1 MANSKPTKDGFWELQ
16 QDYVLASPSTAAS
29 YCSGRST
36 NGWEHWINDAGQ
48 SLDEL
53 YRSE

>member
-1 MANSKPTKDGFWELQ
+1 MKKDGFWELQ
-16 QDYVLASPSTAAS
+16 RDYVLSSPSTAAS
-29 YCSGRST
+29 YCSGRSC
-36 NGWEHWINDAGQ
+36 NGWIHWINDDGQ

>member
-1 MANSKPTKDGFWELQ
+1 LLEDE
-16 QDYVLASPSTAAS
+16 
-29 YCSGRST
+29 
-36 NGWEHWINDAGQ
+36 NGKWEHWINDAGQ

>member
-1 MANSKPTKDGFWELQ
+1 MSELSNEDGLLENE
-16 QDYVLASPSTAAS
+16 
-29 YCSGRST
+29 
-36 NGWEHWINDAGQ
+36 NGKWEHWINDAGQ